1 MKVLFTFGGLP
12 HYLVSQLNS
21 LNATE
26 GVEVVVVVPEKNGK
40 TIGKGVKQ
48 TDEGIQF
55 KVIYAQEYV
64 TYYKKVFF
72 KNFKKILSQEKPDIL
87 VTLWPY
93 ILGLIFYPRIIC
105 FIKRKKIKLILK
117 EIPFMVAPLH
127 SPLQYY
133 REHPVYDENL
143 HAEKTSGLK
152 FILKYLTL
160 AFTKKI
166 YYNLLD
172 ATVNYTDA
180 AHEIQGSYGVSSKKI
195 FIGYNSPDTDEIF
208 KIKNEIINQPALL
221 PANPHRLIH
230 VGRLVKWKRVDI
242 LIKVVA
248 QLKNKYNDIE
258 LLIIGTGPQEK
269 ELKELVLKLNIENN
283 IKFIGGIYDYHL
295 LGRYLLDSTIYVL
308 AGMGGLS
315 INEAMCF
322 NKPVVCSVCDGTEK
336 KLVRDGFN
344 GYLFKDADEND
355 LQNKIDL
362 LFSNPALIKEMGDH
376 SEKIILEEININTVV
391 DGYLNAFHFVM
402 K

>member
-1 MKVLFTFGGLP
+1 M
-12 HYLVSQLNS
+12 
-21 LNATE
+21 
-26 GVEVVVVVPEKNGK
+26 
-40 TIGKGVKQ
+40 
-48 TDEGIQF
+48 
-55 KVIYAQEYV
+55 
-64 TYYKKVFF
+64 
-72 KNFKKILSQEKPDIL
+72 
-87 VTLWPY
+87 
-93 ILGLIFYPRIIC
+93 
-105 FIKRKKIKLILK
+105 
-117 EIPFMVAPLH
+117 
-127 SPLQYY
+127 
-133 REHPVYDENL
+133 
-143 HAEKTSGLK
+143 
-152 FILKYLTL
+152 
-160 AFTKKI
+160 
-166 YYNLLD
+166 
-172 ATVNYTDA
+172 
-180 AHEIQGSYGVSSKKI
+180 
-195 FIGYNSPDTDEIF
+195 
-208 KIKNEIINQPALL
+208 
-221 PANPHRLIH
+221 
-230 VGRLVKWKRVDI
+230 